1 MAKKSSLSHFAFIFD
16 ARDVISDRR
25 FNLMRR
31 RRSRRSRRSARRS
44 FSVVVLIVVA
54 VLMVVDV
61 LMVIHLTEV
70 SWRGVAQR
78 ACAASVCVAG
88 GDGVV
93 VERRAAVRQDRAH
106 GGTV

>member
-31 RRSRRSRRSARRS
+31 RRSRRCRRSARRS
-44 FSVVVLIVVA
+44 FSVLIVVVLI
-54 VLMVVDV
+54 VVDV

-93 VERRAAVRQDRAH
+93 VERRAAVR
-106 GGTV
+106 